1 MSHTQATLDGSLG
14 GRGRDLGSSESSFL
28 WTRPYILPKLL
39 GTYIPE
45 KLIGLEQQLKTVKLH
60 ILGTARHRISSTLL
74 IRGLRGSG
82 KTQLIGIAISQAMRE
97 LDNDPTNNTPSP
109 HIIQAD
115 AISVDPLQFCSRVC
129 SVLDESFDPK
139 KRIARHLLL
148 EKAME
153 LLVNGGPIVLVIENI
168 DNYLASG
175 SFLYK
180 LFDLCH
186 SETRTICAIYTTRIY
201 KFVSSLPMRVQ
212 SRFTYE
218 LVDTMQNLSIAP
230 IPTGQNPK
238 ELAHKASIGFL
249 RQFILD
255 RLTVS
260 VSNNHSLSTES
271 SEPTL
276 KKVVDKQSLISIE
289 SPKLSEMMAWNNALE
304 EVLKSPEIEDTLS
317 WIASLIRDCY
327 LYLQLASAIYL
338 GFMRSPKRPSVDVFN
353 HAAVLYIQSSQV
365 DQQMQALECLS
376 NEACYLLGAIVDYC
390 RCQNSPMFTLSNVI
404 NAFSSGKGAH
414 LSTQMYQLMQASMF
428 ELIDGKIIIKRQS
441 SWRLVVPML
450 KILEFSK
457 RLPESIR
464 ILF

>member
-1 MSHTQATLDGSLG
+1 MSHVRVPPDGSLG
-14 GRGRDLGSSESSFL
+14 DESSGSPEFPFI
-28 WTRPYILPKLL
+28 WTRPYVLPRLL

-60 ILGTARHRISSTLL
+60 ILGTARHGISSTLL

-82 KTQLIGIAISQAMRE
+82 KTQLIGLAIAQATRE
-97 LDNDPTNNTPSP
+97 LNSDSNNNTLP

-115 AISVDPLQFCSRVC
+115 AISVDPLQLCSRIC
-129 SVLDESFDPK
+129 SALDEGFDPK
-139 KRIARHLLL
+139 KRAARHLLL

-153 LLVNGGPIVLVIENI
+153 LLVNGGPIVLIIENI

-186 SETRTICAIYTTRIY
+186 SETRTICAIYTTRVY

-218 LVDTMQNLSIAP
+218 LVDTMQNLSLAP
-230 IPTGQNPK
+230 IPTGHNLK
-238 ELAHKASIGFL
+238 ELAHKASISFL

-255 RLTVS
+255 RLTLAIPDS
-260 VSNNHSLSTES
+260 HPLSAGS
-271 SEPTL
+271 PEPTL
-276 KKVVDKQSLISIE
+276 KKVVDKQSLLSIE
-289 SPKLSEMMAWNNALE
+289 SSKLFDVIAWNDALE
-304 EVLKSPEIEDTLS
+304 EILRSPEIEDTLS
-317 WIASLIRDCY
+317 WIVSLIRDCY
-327 LYLQLASAIYL
+327 LYLQLTSAIYL
-338 GFMRSPKRPSVDVFN
+338 SFMRCPKKPSVDAFN
-353 HAAVLYIQSSQV
+353 HAAVLYIQSSHP
-365 DQQMQALECLS
+365 DQQAQALEGLS
-376 NEACYLLGAIVDYC
+376 NEACYLLGAIIDYC

-404 NAFSSGKGAH
+404 SAFSSGKGAH
-414 LSTQMYQLMQASMF
+414 LSTQMYQLMQASIF
-428 ELIDGKIIIKRQS
+428 ELIDGKIVVKRQS
-441 SWRLVVPML
+441 SWRLVVPMP